1 MNAPKHPERRP
12 GQGKGK
18 WRVAHDFDAPL
29 PDELLRAFEGES
41 TSAVPNVPTAPHPG
55 PAS

>member
-1 MNAPKHPERRP
+1 MNPPKPPARRP
-12 GQGKGK
+12 GQGKGQ

-29 PDELLRAFEGES
+29 PDELLRAFEGHA
-41 TSAVPNVPTAPHPG
+41 TSSVSPEPAAPHPG